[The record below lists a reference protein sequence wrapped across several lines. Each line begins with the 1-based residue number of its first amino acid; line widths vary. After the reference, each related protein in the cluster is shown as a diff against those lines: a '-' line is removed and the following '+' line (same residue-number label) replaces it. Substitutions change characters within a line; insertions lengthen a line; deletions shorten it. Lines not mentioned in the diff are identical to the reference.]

1 MLNDPYCDYC
11 MDTHGAVLNDREHF
25 FCLCDR
31 VQNVWSSIK
40 LILYRLLPCNPAQ
53 EVTDLDIITLNFPP
67 NVNDAVLVW
76 LVERYMEEVWQVIYR
91 NKAAAMDKGRLFGYL
106 KFKNRS
112 DQLGARSSLNIPEL
126 EN

>member
-1 MLNDPYCDYC
+1 M
-11 MDTHGAVLNDREHF
+11 
-25 FCLCDR
+25 
-31 VQNVWSSIK
+31 
-40 LILYRLLPCNPAQ
+40 
-53 EVTDLDIITLNFPP
+53 
-67 NVNDAVLVW
+67 NDAVSVW

-91 NKAAAMDKGRLFGYL
+91 NKAAVMDKGRLFGYL